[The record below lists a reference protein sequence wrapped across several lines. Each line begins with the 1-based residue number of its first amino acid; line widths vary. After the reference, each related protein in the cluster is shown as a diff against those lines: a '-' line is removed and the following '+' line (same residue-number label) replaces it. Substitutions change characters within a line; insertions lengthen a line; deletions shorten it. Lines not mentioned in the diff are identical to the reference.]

1 MDKEQTKTDNRMRRY
16 IRITDGDMWAK
27 IDKIMT
33 LDKYSKSFNKV
44 IIDALYFGLDELIA
58 RLFETV
64 EEVEDKPAE
73 IKLIRRVD
81 GLNEEYFSDIAKLL
95 KELIIDVTV
104 NKSILCSLYNE
115 RARALNK
122 ESVSGKKFAEGRY
135 AETPDYL
142 SDYEIRVCVRCASE
156 VSWYE
161 QPTDHFRYSV
171 HAVPLKEKRDG
182 KRTCG
187 ARGGA
192 GILRHDGNEERV
204 SLHNDGGQTCRKR
217 CECSGLSAKEY
228 GRIQRKRYAYGKGS
242 SRHAGARQRR

>member
-104 NKSILCSLYNE
+104 NKSILCS
-115 RARALNK
+115 R
-122 ESVSGKKFAEGRY
+122 GQGR
-135 AETPDYL
+135 
-142 SDYEIRVCVRCASE
+142 
-156 VSWYE
+156 
-161 QPTDHFRYSV
+161 
-171 HAVPLKEKRDG
+171 
-182 KRTCG
+182 
-187 ARGGA
+187 
-192 GILRHDGNEERV
+192 
-204 SLHNDGGQTCRKR
+204 
-217 CECSGLSAKEY
+217 
-228 GRIQRKRYAYGKGS
+228 
-242 SRHAGARQRR
+242 

>member
-16 IRITDGDMWAK
+16 IRITVGDMWAK

-64 EEVEDKPAE
+64 EEVEDKPAGT
-73 IKLIRRVD
+73 KLIRRVD

-142 SDYEIRVCVRCASE
+142 SDYEIRS
-156 VSWYE
+156 
-161 QPTDHFRYSV
+161 
-171 HAVPLKEKRDG
+171 
-182 KRTCG
+182 
-187 ARGGA
+187 
-192 GILRHDGNEERV
+192 LR
-204 SLHNDGGQTCRKR
+204 SLRK
-217 CECSGLSAKEY
+217 
-228 GRIQRKRYAYGKGS
+228 
-242 SRHAGARQRR
+242 

>member
-115 RARALNK
+115 RARAFPHICLPQI
-122 ESVSGKKFAEGRY
+122 FA
-135 AETPDYL
+135 A
-142 SDYEIRVCVRCASE
+142 
-156 VSWYE
+156 
-161 QPTDHFRYSV
+161 
-171 HAVPLKEKRDG
+171 HALFVQRPCPL
-182 KRTCG
+182 
-187 ARGGA
+187 
-192 GILRHDGNEERV
+192 V
-204 SLHNDGGQTCRKR
+204 V
-217 CECSGLSAKEY
+217 
-228 GRIQRKRYAYGKGS
+228 
-242 SRHAGARQRR
+242 

>member
-64 EEVEDKPAE
+64 EEVEDKPAGT
-73 IKLIRRVD
+73 KLIRRVD

-95 KELIIDVTV
+95 KELIINVTV

-122 ESVSGKKFAEGRY
+122 ESVSGKKFEEGRY

-142 SDYEIRVCVRCASE
+142 SDYEIRS
-156 VSWYE
+156 
-161 QPTDHFRYSV
+161 
-171 HAVPLKEKRDG
+171 
-182 KRTCG
+182 
-187 ARGGA
+187 
-192 GILRHDGNEERV
+192 LR
-204 SLHNDGGQTCRKR
+204 SLRK
-217 CECSGLSAKEY
+217 
-228 GRIQRKRYAYGKGS
+228 
-242 SRHAGARQRR
+242 